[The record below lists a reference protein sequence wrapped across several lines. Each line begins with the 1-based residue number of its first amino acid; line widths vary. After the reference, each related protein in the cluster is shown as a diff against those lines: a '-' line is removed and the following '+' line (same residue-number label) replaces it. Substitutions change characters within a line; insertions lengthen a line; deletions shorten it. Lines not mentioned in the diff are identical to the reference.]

1 MIPLLRL
8 VTATIL
14 ILSAFISGDV
24 TDETESTLT
33 QQSTSAVSSAQ
44 QVDELLNA
52 EQPSVESDEADSF
65 VRFLRPTF

>member
-33 QQSTSAVSSAQ
+33 QPSTSAVSSAQ
-44 QVDELLNA
+44 QIDEPLKA

-65 VRFLRPTF
+65 VRFLRSTF